1 MEILKNKNKKQKTN
15 CVPKILGKKKRI
27 NMFNTNQIRQRSG
40 AMELAKK
47 WSDIYDENLS
57 MTIKEGIAFKFIN
70 THTAGPHACLCLIKT
85 HCLF

>member
-27 NMFNTNQIRQRSG
+27 NMFNSNQIRQRSG

-47 WSDIYDENLS
+47 W
-57 MTIKEGIAFKFIN
+57 
-70 THTAGPHACLCLIKT
+70 
-85 HCLF
+85 